1 MSNKDT
7 VFYRQN
13 KRYSYNCE
21 DENISSDGGVVLL
34 EKVERKHKI
43 LKKFASKLPDNRDAS
58 KVEYTN
64 SQILKQRVFLLV
76 QGYQDCNDVSYL
88 KDDSIIKDML
98 ESNLCSQPTLSRFE
112 NSFSI
117 RDIYNLC
124 SYWVENYIESIDANR
139 EIITIDV
146 DGTDDPTHGNQQLS
160 LYNGYYGQ
168 TMYNELFFHD
178 GDTGQIILPVLRPG
192 NVHSNRWFVK
202 ILSKIIDKIRIKYPD
217 KTIRLRADGGFS
229 GPAFY
234 DLVEQKKIQYC
245 VGMTA
250 NSILK
255 QKTALAQKAVSKI
268 YVKENIKHQHFIP
281 SFEYKAKSW
290 TENQT
295 CYAKI
300 ESTGKGLNVRYFSSN
315 IPGLSGREIYK
326 DVYTKRGDASENRI
340 KEVKNMCYSGR
351 LSCHYFVPNFIR
363 LFMSSLA
370 YEMFVVLKKYIKQ
383 TTDDVAKKWQV
394 DNIRLFLLKVGA
406 TIKKTVREVKINF
419 SKSYV
424 CKDLFEQ
431 LINLV

>member
-1 MSNKDT
+1 MSHKDT
-7 VFYRQN
+7 LFYRQ
-13 KRYSYNCE
+13 KQRYSFNCE
-21 DENISSDGGVVLL
+21 NENLSTDGGAVLL

-43 LKKFASKLPDNRDAS
+43 LKNFSSQLPDNRCAS
-58 KVEYTN
+58 RVDFTYN
-64 SQILKQRVFLLV
+64 QILKQRVFLLV
-76 QGYQDCNDVSYL
+76 QGYQDCNDVAYL
-88 KDDSIIKDML
+88 KNDSLIKDML
-98 ESNLCSQPTLSRFE
+98 ESDLCSQPTLSRFE

-117 RDIYNLC
+117 RDVYNLC
-124 SYWVENYIESIDANR
+124 TYWVENYVESIDSKR
-139 EIITIDV
+139 DIITIDV

-202 ILSKIIDKIRIKYPD
+202 ILSKIIDKIRVKFPD
-217 KTIRLRADGGFS
+217 KIIRLRADGGFS

-234 DLVEQKKIQYC
+234 DLVEQKNIQYC

-250 NSILK
+250 NSVLK
-255 QKTALAQKAVSKI
+255 KKTAFVEQAVSKTF
-268 YVKENIKHQHFIP
+268 VKENEKHQHFIP
-281 SFEYKAKSW
+281 SFKYKAESW
-290 TENQT
+290 TKEQD

-315 IPGLSGREIYK
+315 IPNLSGREIYK
-326 DVYTKRGDASENRI
+326 EIYTKRGDASENRI

-370 YEMFVVLKKYIKQ
+370 YEMFVILKKYIKQ
-383 TTDDVAKKWQV
+383 TTDDAAKKWQI

-406 TIKKTVREVKINF
+406 TIKNSIREVKINF
-419 SKSYV
+419 SKSYI
-424 CKDLFEQ
+424 CKYLFQ
-431 LINLV
+431 QIINLV